1 MKAYAAL
8 VRRAANVCGTPIAG
22 LLVAKGDRARVLAQV
37 GADDLGDEI
46 PLACCDFLTAV
57 LAADDTVVVED
68 ALSDPRLASTP
79 FVVGEPH
86 ARFFAGVPL
95 RAADGVILGT
105 LGVMDRTPRV
115 ISEQQILALLDL
127 AAIAEDLLERERNE
141 HTMRLLWRA
150 MNEATDFVI
159 ITDFTAPSSGGPF
172 IEYVNVPFLEAT
184 GYNADEIVGLP
195 YSMLLAESND
205 PVVLEAIADNIEHER
220 DSEKEVLI
228 RRKDGSAF
236 WVEYAGRPVRESG
249 SGYSHWVAVGR
260 DISMRRQTHEQMAA
274 LVQAIDAV
282 DRHVEIYAMENG
294 KYELAFQNAA
304 VNSDTSEFVGTLLND
319 ADIPGETPLRRQLKD
334 GKNVVVTPDGL
345 EIRPLDPQARTIM
358 CIKQKAS

>member
-1 MKAYAAL
+1 M
-8 VRRAANVCGTPIAG
+8 AG
-22 LLVAKGDRARVLAQV
+22 LLVSKGDRVRVLAQI
-37 GADDLGDEI
+37 GSDGLGSEI
-46 PLACCDFLTAV
+46 PLACCDFLMAV
-57 LAADDTVVVED
+57 LAQNDTLVVED
-68 ALSDPRLASTP
+68 ALNDARLASSP

-95 RAADGVILGT
+95 RAADGAVLGT
-105 LGVMDRTPRV
+105 LGVMDRSPRM
-115 ISEQQILALLDL
+115 ISEEQILALLDL

-150 MNEATDFVI
+150 MNEAQDFVI

-184 GYNADEIVGLP
+184 GYTAAELVGLP
-195 YSMLLAESND
+195 YGMLLDESND
-205 PVVLEAIADNIEHER
+205 PIVLAAIADNIEHER
-220 DSEKEVLI
+220 DNEKEILV

-236 WVEYAGRPVRESG
+236 WVEYTGRPVREAG
-249 SGYSHWVAVGR
+249 GEYSHWVAVGR

-304 VNSDTSEFVGTLLND
+304 ANSDTSEFVGTLLNYS
-319 ADIPGETPLRRQLKD
+319 DIPGETPLRRQLKD